1 MNPQFLPYPNF
12 FSLTHIL
19 FPMVTNQFPQLKI
32 PSNHSHLQEGSGEV
46 NAQERA
52 RTGVAS

>member
-1 MNPQFLPYPNF
+1 MCLILTPFNQATNSVIPNVNPQFLPYPN

-32 PSNHSHLQEGSGEV
+32 PSNHSHL
-46 NAQERA
+46 
-52 RTGVAS
+52 

>member
-1 MNPQFLPYPNF
+1 MNPQFFPYPNF

-32 PSNHSHLQEGSGEV
+32 PSNHSHLQEGGRRWMLRREQGLETS
-46 NAQERA
+46 
-52 RTGVAS
+52 